1 MSNSKS
7 PVRPLKRCWSNIEQK
22 LELRVTKHESLRERL
37 NVTTCRSIGKA
48 RDGEWQDGLRCK
60 RQQEFLKRR
69 KIISD
74 ESPQEHTR
82 MDDNQV
88 IRRAAKMRSPQ
99 ELMNRRSLIRA
110 EDLHISWP
118 DFTSSQGYK
127 VPQFTEQLR
136 HKNQLNFQEQ
146 DGVLT
151 TYVSRI
157 HTSEKVQESFK
168 SRDRGVQTCDSRG
181 NLIQYNTQDSS
192 IQTENGV
199 AAVLEKEILEL
210 SDYLQEALVREQA
223 LKKKLAVLQHV
234 LSTLLCSSEKLWKA
248 QCNEDLMKRR
258 LGSLESQLH
267 LCMQGNSGAGLKA
280 AMIEMESHK
289 LKYEEK
295 AKESLQKV
303 LEEKQA
309 AEKKLQSLQT
319 TLQTCQEESSH
330 WKTSYEKMKASWDE
344 LNEKHSQTMN
354 EMHLL
359 QDKLQRTQK
368 QENRLQEQLLQLHE
382 NYKEATAKIEILEED
397 SWQTRSHLNCM
408 EGEYRKLLR
417 QFESA
422 ASSAQTLNHKARKE
436 PSISGESEMD
446 MQKEKILCQLQA
458 MESQLAAKEK
468 ECSELRG
475 ELEALEEEYQC
486 CQRKLQQCREE
497 LNTFQR
503 KKSRKRCSKWILLPM
518 AILFVAV
525 AVSFFCP
532 DVYDHISNW
541 LKSLDMKAVW
551 FLP

>member
-22 LELRVTKHESLRERL
+22 LELRVTQHESLRERL
-37 NVTTCRSIGKA
+37 NITTCRSIGKA

-88 IRRAAKMRSPQ
+88 IRRSAKMRSPQ
-99 ELMNRRSLIRA
+99 DLMNRRSLIRA

-118 DFTSSQGYK
+118 DFTSSQGHK
-127 VPQFTEQLR
+127 VPQFAKQLR
-136 HKNQLNFQEQ
+136 HKTRLNLQEQ

-157 HTSEKVQESFK
+157 HTSEKVQESLK

-181 NLIQYNTQDSS
+181 TLYNTQESS

-199 AAVLEKEILEL
+199 AAVL
-210 SDYLQEALVREQA
+210 D
-223 LKKKLAVLQHV
+223 
-234 LSTLLCSSEKLWKA
+234 KA

-280 AMIEMESHK
+280 VMIEMESHK

-382 NYKEATAKIEILEED
+382 NYKEATTKIDILEED
-397 SWQTRSHLNCM
+397 SWQTREQLNCM
-408 EGEYRKLLR
+408 E
-417 QFESA
+417 A
-422 ASSAQTLNHKARKE
+422 LNHKARKE
-436 PSISGESEMD
+436 PSISGEIEKD

-458 MESQLAAKEK
+458 MESQLTAKEK

-503 KKSRKRCSKWILLPM
+503 KKSRKCCSKWILLPM

-532 DVYDHISNW
+532 DVCDHISNW

>member
-408 EGEYRKLLR
+408 E
-417 QFESA
+417 A
-422 ASSAQTLNHKARKE
+422 LNHKARKE